1 MKKLII
7 IEKKYTSPFCCAA
20 ITTFIMLVL
29 IVTLY
34 VSRTLSHINLN
45 PEVTTVAV
53 EGDYVGVFYT
63 IDNHLL
69 NVYDYK
75 LQFEVITPNDKEL
88 ISSAS
93 IFSIHCDSL
102 LKRTNKTE
110 KFTNSLVDYSAPMLL
125 LNKIF
130 FDSCSEY
137 VGICILDQY
146 IYQAKSRVSV
156 LIYDITL
163 DSYKHGAIHVRIV
176 AYDDFDEFQH
186 FLNGYGPTKA
196 VKHIRVNKRS
206 FRFVLSNEE
215 MKRSAYYFF
224 AIQNIKG
231 SSDWFTVDR
240 NGLLVHYNASNL
252 SPECVME
259 NSNSYSCEIKATS
272 NQCLLWHVQENSGN
286 HGNNSTSGQV
296 YSLIGVITSTI
307 TIPGFFTVFG
317 VGLALGIVIFVIAC
331 MCTVCIVRFSSS
343 HRGYKAIP
351 GPV

>member
-7 IEKKYTSPFCCAA
+7 IEKKITSAFCCAA
-20 ITTFIMLVL
+20 ITTLIMLVL
-29 IVTLY
+29 IVALY
-34 VSRTLSHINLN
+34 VSKTLSYIKFN
-45 PEVTTVAV
+45 PEVATVAV
-53 EGDYVGVFYT
+53 EGDYVKVFYT
-63 IDNHLL
+63 IDKYLL
-69 NVYDYK
+69 NIYDYM
-75 LQFEVITPNDKEL
+75 LQFEVKTPNDKEL

-93 IFSIHCDSL
+93 IFIIHCESL
-102 LKRTNKTE
+102 LERTSKTE
-110 KFTNSLVDYSAPMLL
+110 QFTNSLVDYTAPVLL

-163 DSYKHGAIHVRIV
+163 DSYKHGATHVRIV

-196 VKHIRVNKRS
+196 VKHIRVNKRN

-215 MKRSAYYFF
+215 IMRSAYYFF
-224 AIQNIKG
+224 AIQNIRG

-240 NGLLVHYNASNL
+240 NGLLVHYNASSL

-259 NSNSYSCEIKATS
+259 NSNNYSCEIKATS
-272 NQCLLWHVQENSGN
+272 NQCLLWHVQENDGN

-307 TIPGFFTVFG
+307 TISGFFKVFG
-317 VGLALGIVIFVIAC
+317 IGLALDMVIFFICYHVHC
-331 MCTVCIVRFSSS
+331 LYC
-343 HRGYKAIP
+343 
-351 GPV
+351 